1 MDIAIYKITNTI
13 SGKFY
18 FGQTVDPKRRWY
30 THKYT
35 ANKGVCN
42 YKIYS
47 AMRKYGL
54 ENFTFEVVH
63 WCEDKATADEFEKFV
78 IAESGSRISGYNIAP
93 GGEGAGSGKDH
104 PAYGVKRA
112 PEFGE
117 RISKNQT
124 GRLLTDEWKKAIS
137 ASLKD
142 KPKTAEHAAKAAAAQ
157 KGKKRAPLSEEHK
170 AKLRE
175 AGVARKPSEAC
186 VAAAANANLGKKR
199 SSETINKMRQAALG
213 RKRSP
218 EIKAKI
224 SASMK
229 ALRAKQREVDN
240 GTSRNSTG
248 PL

>member
-13 SGKFY
+13 NGKFY
-18 FGQTVDPKRRWY
+18 FGQTVDPKRRWC

-42 YKIYS
+42 YKLYS

-54 ENFTFEVVH
+54 ENFAFEVVH

-78 IAESGSRISGYNIAP
+78 IAESESRISGYNMAP
-93 GGEGAGSGKDH
+93 GGEGTGSGKDH
-104 PAYGVKRA
+104 PAYGIKKA
-112 PEFGE
+112 PEFGA

-142 KPKTAEHAAKAAAAQ
+142 KPKTAEHAAKVGAAQ
-157 KGKKRAPLSEEHK
+157 KGKKRTPLSEEHK

-218 EIKAKI
+218 EVKAKI
-224 SASMK
+224 SASMR
-229 ALRAKQREVDN
+229 ALRAKQRE
-240 GTSRNSTG
+240 T
-248 PL
+248 